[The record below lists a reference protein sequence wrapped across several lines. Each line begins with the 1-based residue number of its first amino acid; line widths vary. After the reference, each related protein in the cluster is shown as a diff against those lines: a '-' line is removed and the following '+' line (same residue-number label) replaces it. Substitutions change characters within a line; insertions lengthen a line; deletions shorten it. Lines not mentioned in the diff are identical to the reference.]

1 MDKQETIKILSVLNT
16 AYPNMNKNTTS
27 EDSMMS
33 VMLWQNRFADYPFD
47 VVKQAVVAIIDTSK
61 FPPTIAEVK
70 TVIKKMM
77 SGPQMTE
84 MEAWN
89 LVHRAISNSAYNSQ
103 EEFEKLPDSIKRA
116 VGSPDV
122 LRSWAL
128 LPLDEVNTIIQ
139 SNVMRSFRTV
149 QKQEEE
155 ALMLPSNIQD
165 QVKLLSQKMMIG
177 VE

>member
-1 MDKQETIKILSVLNT
+1 MDKQETMMVLSVLNT
-16 AYPNMNKNTTS
+16 AYPNMRTQDDPMKV
-27 EDSMMS
+27 
-33 VMLWQNRFADYPFD
+33 VMLWQNRFAVYPYD
-47 VVKQAVVAIIDTSK
+47 VVKLAVGAIIDTSK

-89 LVHRAISNSAYNSQ
+89 LVQRAISNSSYNSQ

-116 VGSPDV
+116 VGSPEN
-122 LRSWAL
+122 LKSWAL
-128 LPLDEVNTIIQ
+128 LPLDEVNTVIQ

-155 ALMLPSNIQD
+155 ALMLPSNIQE
-165 QVKLLSQKMMIG
+165 QVKLLSQKMTIG
-177 VE
+177 IE